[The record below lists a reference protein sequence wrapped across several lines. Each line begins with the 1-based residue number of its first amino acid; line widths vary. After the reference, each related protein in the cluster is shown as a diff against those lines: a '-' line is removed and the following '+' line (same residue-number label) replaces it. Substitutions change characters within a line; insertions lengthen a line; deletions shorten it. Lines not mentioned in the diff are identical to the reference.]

1 MRHKFHIGRWIAIA
15 FVVVWSLFPVYWAL
29 NTSLTTSVAAESVP
43 AHFIPRPLVFDNY
56 ARIFGIG
63 AAGQGNNSLWD
74 GFRASMGN
82 SIIEDVAATII
93 TVLIAALA
101 AFAFARMNFA
111 LKRSTFYIVLATMAL
126 PAYATLIP
134 LYHIMSNLGLVNTYT
149 GIVLVYV
156 SGFLPLAMWILY
168 NYFLTIPVALE
179 EAAMIDGA
187 SHFGTFWHILL
198 PLSLPGITASAIIT
212 FLAAWGQFL
221 FPLVLSSD
229 NSTAP
234 LTVFI
239 TSVQSEHT
247 IPYTLLNS
255 IGVMG
260 IVVPALIVIFLNRFI
275 VQGILA
281 GSVK

>member
-1 MRHKFHIGRWIAIA
+1 MRSKYHIGRWLVVA
-15 FVVVWSLFPVYWAL
+15 FIIVWSLFPVYWAL
-29 NTSLTTSVAAESVP
+29 NTSLTTTVAAQSVP
-43 AHFIPRPLVFDNY
+43 AHFIPNPLVFDNY
-56 ARIFGIG
+56 KRIFGIG
-63 AAGQGNNSLWD
+63 SGGQGSLWP
-74 GFRASMGN
+74 GFRQTMGN
-82 SIIEDVAATII
+82 SIIEDVAATIV
-93 TVLIAALA
+93 TVVIAALA
-101 AFAFARMNFA
+101 AFAFARMNFT

-134 LYHIMSNLGLVNTYT
+134 LYHIMSNLGLVNTYS

-187 SHFGTFWHILL
+187 SRLATLWHVLL
-198 PLSLPGITASAIIT
+198 PLSLPGITTSAIIT

-239 TSVQSEHT
+239 TSVQSEHI

-260 IVVPALIVIFLNRFI
+260 IIVPALIVIFLNRYI

>member
-1 MRHKFHIGRWIAIA
+1 MRNKYHIGRWLVTA
-15 FVVVWSLFPVYWAL
+15 FIIVWSLFPVYWAL
-29 NTSLTTSVAAESVP
+29 NTSLTTTVAAQSVP
-43 AHFIPRPLVFDNY
+43 PHFVPNPLVFDNY
-56 ARIFGIG
+56 KQIFGVG
-63 AAGQGNNSLWD
+63 LAGENSSLWP
-74 GFRASMGN
+74 GFRQTMMN
-82 SIIEDVAATII
+82 SIIEDISATIV

-111 LKRSTFYIVLATMAL
+111 LKKSTFYVVLATMAL

-168 NYFLTIPVALE
+168 TYFLTIPVALE

-187 SHFGTFWHILL
+187 SRLATLWHVLL
-198 PLSLPGITASAIIT
+198 PLSLPGITTAAIIT

-239 TSVQSEHT
+239 TSVQTQH
-247 IPYTLLNS
+247 IVPYTLLNS

-260 IVVPALIVIFLNRFI
+260 IVVPALIVIFLNRYI

>member
-1 MRHKFHIGRWIAIA
+1 
-15 FVVVWSLFPVYWAL
+15 
-29 NTSLTTSVAAESVP
+29 VP
-43 AHFIPRPLVFDNY
+43 AHFVPNPLVFDNY
-56 ARIFGIG
+56 KQIFGVG
-63 AAGQGNNSLWD
+63 LAGQGGSLWP
-74 GFRASMGN
+74 GFRQTLGN
-82 SIIEDVAATII
+82 SIIEDVAATIV
-93 TVLIAALA
+93 TVIIAALA
-101 AFAFARMNFA
+101 AFAFARMSFA

-168 NYFLTIPVALE
+168 TYFLTIPVALE

-187 SHFGTFWHILL
+187 SRLATLWHVLL
-198 PLSLPGITASAIIT
+198 PLSLPGITTSAIIT

-229 NSTAP
+229 NSTSP

-239 TSVQSEHT
+239 TSVQSEHI

-260 IVVPALIVIFLNRFI
+260 IVVPALIVIFLNRYI

>member
-1 MRHKFHIGRWIAIA
+1 
-15 FVVVWSLFPVYWAL
+15 
-29 NTSLTTSVAAESVP
+29 
-43 AHFIPRPLVFDNY
+43 
-56 ARIFGIG
+56 
-63 AAGQGNNSLWD
+63 
-74 GFRASMGN
+74 
-82 SIIEDVAATII
+82 
-93 TVLIAALA
+93 
-101 AFAFARMNFA
+101 
-111 LKRSTFYIVLATMAL
+111 
-126 PAYATLIP
+126 
-134 LYHIMSNLGLVNTYT
+134 MSNLGLVNTYT
-149 GIVLVYV
+149 GIVLAYV

-168 NYFLTIPVALE
+168 SYFLTIPVALE

-187 SHFGTFWHILL
+187 SRLATLWHILL
-198 PLSLPGITASAIIT
+198 PLSLPGITTAAIIT

-239 TSVQSEHT
+239 TSVQSEHI

-260 IVVPALIVIFLNRFI
+260 IVVPALIVIFLNRYI